1 MALITYKVM
10 MVILGMVAVAAL
22 ELTLYRKA
30 TRLKVMEAAGVEI
43 VQMILADMVELAE
56 ITKPKTGKAVL
67 Y

>member
-10 MVILGMVAVAAL
+10 MVIL
-22 ELTLYRKA
+22 

-43 VQMILADMVELAE
+43 VQMIMADMVELAE